1 MIRWISAVPFFLL
14 FGFIAGMH
22 LIGTWLFY
30 VKKQKNGSMLPL
42 LGGLSGVIGL
52 AILDWKLALYWFW
65 VPLLLDWGSFP
76 LLFITLCYWLSGEM
90 ARDGHINM
98 IPRGEL
104 TDSPNSPLYPWSAE
118 ENRNLS
124 RLIPFNF
131 KCWRLTTFARRAD
144 MDELAAM
151 NGKGEVVTLHYQIGN
166 RHFVDFTGRYPN
178 YKAWKNQIV
187 KNNGMD
193 EYLSPDEFL
202 IREEAGSITREDWQN
217 LCLWIL
223 ERGSND
229 PVIIDV
235 AANGMENWQSR
246 PEETSHIRHLA
257 GILHM
262 TEKSKLKR
270 IERTLIDK
278 YKAGELPLE
287 ALIRRMEAIWLRH
300 SDYDD
305 LQIWFALSESLGYY
319 DQGKGTL
326 IYKLNAKNPL
336 KSAEDILR
344 KSGKL

>member
-1 MIRWISAVPFFLL
+1 MIRWILAVPFFLL
-14 FGFIAGMH
+14 FGILAVGQTGILIENFRNGKGSSAFPFI
-22 LIGTWLFY
+22 
-30 VKKQKNGSMLPL
+30 
-42 LGGLSGVIGL
+42 GGISGVIGL

-76 LLFITLCYWLSGEM
+76 LLFITLCYWLTGEM
-90 ARDGHINM
+90 ARDGYINS

-104 TDSPNSPLYPWSAE
+104 TDSPNSPLFPWCAE
-118 ENRNLS
+118 ENRNLGWS
-124 RLIPFNF
+124 IPFNF

-151 NGKGEVVTLHYQIGN
+151 NRKSEVMTLHYQIGN

-187 KNNGMD
+187 KNNGID

-202 IREEAGSITREDWQN
+202 IREEAGSITREDWRN

-223 ERGSND
+223 EHGCND

-235 AANGMENWQSR
+235 AANGMEDWQSR
-246 PEETSHIRHLA
+246 PGDTNHIRQLA

-262 TEKSKLKR
+262 AEKSKLKC
-270 IERTLIDK
+270 IERTQIDK
-278 YKAGELPLE
+278 YKAGEFHLGE
-287 ALIRRMEAIWLRH
+287 LIRRMEAIWLRH

-305 LQIWFALSESLGYY
+305 LQIWFALSESLEYY
-319 DQGKGTL
+319 DHGKGPL
-326 IYKLNAKNPL
+326 IYKLDAKNPL